1 MTDPRVERA
10 AEQSVDEDRLLDGE
24 DPSTPYY
31 EDATHWM
38 TVYGELLGVKRDLLR
53 VVEDRLAGLHEAA
66 RKEVARTDLVV
77 LDAEMRRF
85 TERHSF
91 WTRRCE
97 ELVEADGNGTGAR
110 E

>member
-1 MTDPRVERA
+1 MTEERVEKA
-10 AEQSVDEDRLLDGE
+10 AEAAVDDDRLLEGE
-24 DPSTPYY
+24 NPSTPYL

-38 TVYGELLGVKRDLLR
+38 TVYGELLGVKRELLA
-53 VVEDRLAGLHEAA
+53 VVEGRLASLHDAT

-85 TERHSF
+85 AERHSF

-97 ELVEADGNGTGAR
+97 ELVESPGAS
-110 E
+110 